1 MAEPFSAQL
10 KASTATIHDEVEH
23 TSFMVDLMEGR
34 LDVRAYSLLLTQYA
48 LIYAALESKTRE
60 FADSPLVA
68 PFHNSAL
75 FRTNRIHS
83 DLEKLG
89 ASAARQRPNAA
100 PQALGDSGSTVTA
113 SAETYADHLN
123 RLTRPEQLIAHHYT
137 RYLGDLSGGQ
147 AIGAL
152 MGRHYSVPADALTM
166 WDFTK
171 VGKTKPYKDA
181 YRSRLDEIGAN
192 GGDEQLVID
201 ETLTAFALNGR
212 LLAELSSG
220 AEAPAD
226 AAAATTAGATTA
238 TTDAATTA
246 NI

>member
-1 MAEPFSAQL
+1 MTEPFSARL

-34 LDVRAYSLLLTQYA
+34 LDVRAYSLLLMQYA

-68 PFHNSAL
+68 PFHDSAL
-75 FRTNRIHS
+75 FRTQRIHS

-89 ASAARQRPNAA
+89 TTTAGQCPNATS
-100 PQALGDSGSTVTA
+100 PNLGDSDSVVTV

-152 MGRHYSVPADALTM
+152 MGRHYSVPAEALTM

-181 YRSRLDEIGAN
+181 YRSHLDEIGAN

-212 LLAELSSG
+212 LLAELSSV
-220 AEAPAD
+220 AEAPA
-226 AAAATTAGATTA
+226 GATAA

>member
-1 MAEPFSAQL
+1 MTEPFSARL

-23 TSFMVDLMEGR
+23 TTFMVDLMEGR
-34 LDVRAYSLLLTQYA
+34 LHVRAYSLLLEQYA
-48 LIYAALESKTRE
+48 LIYAALEAKTRE

-68 PFHNSAL
+68 PFHDSAL
-75 FRTNRIHS
+75 FRTQRIDN

-89 ASAARQRPNAA
+89 TTAACQHGDAA
-100 PQALGDSGSTVTA
+100 PLVFGDSGSTVTA
-113 SAETYADHLN
+113 SAEAYADHLN

-166 WDFTK
+166 WDFTE

-201 ETLTAFALNGR
+201 ETMTAFILNGG
-212 LLAELSSG
+212 LLAELS
-220 AEAPAD
+220 AETEVPAV
-226 AAAATTAGATTA
+226 TTAVTT
-238 TTDAATTA
+238 
-246 NI
+246 IGS